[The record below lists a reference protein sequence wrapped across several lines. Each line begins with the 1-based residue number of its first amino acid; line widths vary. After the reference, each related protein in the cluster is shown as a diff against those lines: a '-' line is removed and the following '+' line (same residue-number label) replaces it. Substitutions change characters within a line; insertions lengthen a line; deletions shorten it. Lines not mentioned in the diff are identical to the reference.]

1 MRESLHV
8 LEPGSQVQNAIYL
21 AGGTEWPVSP
31 DDWEARARETLEQG
45 PFDYVAGGAGSESTI
60 RANREAFERRR
71 LRPRMLVGTA
81 ERDLSVE
88 VLGLRSPAPFL
99 LAPVGVLSI
108 VHQEAELGVA
118 RASKATGVPMILSSA
133 ASTPLED
140 VAAELGDAQRWFQLY
155 WWSDRELAGSLVDRA
170 AAAGYGAIV
179 VTLDTLTLGWRER
192 DLGNGYLPFLRGRR
206 ARAVL
211 QRPALPR
218 AAGRAAGGRHPDR
231 VADGAG
237 GVPEPRRSP
246 GPTWT
251 GCATGPTLPIL
262 VKGVLRGDDARLA
275 LEHGV
280 DGIVVSNHGGRQVDG
295 SIASLDALV
304 EVREE
309 VGPDAT
315 VLMDGGIRRG
325 ADVLKAL
332 ALGADAV
339 LLGRLYA
346 YGLAV
351 GGAAGVEAVIRQLA
365 AELDLTMALAGV
377 RSVRDSTALQS
388 QTCAE
393 RPAPAAVSARCAVS
407 PDCSSCGRR
416 LHSSSATTGASA
428 PAATVK
434 VAFLQGE
441 QVVYVTR
448 NGSTLRQAVT
458 ALLAGPTAAEQRRE
472 IASAVP
478 PGTPLRAVSV
488 TGGVAT
494 IDLGEKFAAG
504 TNTAS
509 LSARVTQLVLTA
521 TSVSGVKSVRLQ
533 VKGATP
539 LGLFPGFDCATSRP
553 ISAKFARAPD
563 LPPPGQPAP
572 EPTTDPT
579 AAVRELAAAPGRPVV
594 PDRPTPWMGKA
605 GEQTRFKP

>member
-1 MRESLHV
+1 MHV
-8 LEPGSQVQNAIYL
+8 LESGSQVQNAIYL
-21 AGGTEWPVSP
+21 SGGAQWPVSP
-31 DDWEARARETLEQG
+31 EEWERRAHETLEQG

-133 ASTPLED
+133 ASTTLEV

-192 DLGNGYLPFLRGRR
+192 DLKNGYLPFLAGEGLAQFFSDPLFR
-206 ARAVL
+206 ARLEAAPEEDVQTASL
-211 QRPALPR
+211 MALAAFPNLALTWADLEWLR
-218 AAGRAAGGRHPDR
+218 ARTD
-231 VADGAG
+231 
-237 GVPEPRRSP
+237 
-246 GPTWT
+246 
-251 GCATGPTLPIL
+251 LPLL

-295 SIASLDALV
+295 AIASLDALV
-304 EVREE
+304 EVRDE
-309 VGPDAT
+309 VGPDVT
-315 VLMDGGIRRG
+315 VLMDGGVRRG
-325 ADVLKAL
+325 ADILKAL

-377 RSVRDSTALQS
+377 RSVRDLDSSMVTP
-388 QTCAE
+388 
-393 RPAPAAVSARCAVS
+393 PAS
-407 PDCSSCGRR
+407 D
-416 LHSSSATTGASA
+416 
-428 PAATVK
+428 
-434 VAFLQGE
+434 
-441 QVVYVTR
+441 
-448 NGSTLRQAVT
+448 
-458 ALLAGPTAAEQRRE
+458 
-472 IASAVP
+472 
-478 PGTPLRAVSV
+478 
-488 TGGVAT
+488 
-494 IDLGEKFAAG
+494 
-504 TNTAS
+504 
-509 LSARVTQLVLTA
+509 
-521 TSVSGVKSVRLQ
+521 
-533 VKGATP
+533 
-539 LGLFPGFDCATSRP
+539 
-553 ISAKFARAPD
+553 
-563 LPPPGQPAP
+563 
-572 EPTTDPT
+572 
-579 AAVRELAAAPGRPVV
+579 
-594 PDRPTPWMGKA
+594 
-605 GEQTRFKP
+605 